1 MNKEVEERRQLG
13 RTMANRISQLL
24 AGKIPGIETDIRFSY
39 VQDSFRLWWGERG
52 DPETT
57 LLITFEQL
65 QTLNDEEIRQ
75 IIQSSAAGR

>member
-1 MNKEVEERRQLG
+1 MNEVEERRQLG
-13 RTMANRISQLL
+13 RTMADRISRLL
-24 AGKIPGIETDIRFSY
+24 SEKIPGIEADIRFSY
-39 VQDSFRLWWGERG
+39 VKDSFRLWWGERG

-75 IIQSSAAGR
+75 IIQSSTAGE

>member
-1 MNKEVEERRQLG
+1 MNEVEERRQLG
-13 RTMANRISQLL
+13 RTMADRISRVL
-24 AGKIPGIETDIRFSY
+24 AEKIPGIEADIRFSY
-39 VQDSFRLWWGERG
+39 VKDSFRLWWGERG

-75 IIQSSAAGR
+75 IIQSSTAGG

>member
-1 MNKEVEERRQLG
+1 MNEVEERRQLG
-13 RTMANRISQLL
+13 RTMADRISRLL
-24 AGKIPGIETDIRFSY
+24 SEKISGIEADIRFSY
-39 VQDSFRLWWGERG
+39 VKESFRLWWGERG

-75 IIQSSAAGR
+75 IIQSSTAGE

>member
-1 MNKEVEERRQLG
+1 MNEVEERRQLG
-13 RTMANRISQLL
+13 RTMADRISRLL
-24 AGKIPGIETDIRFSY
+24 AEKIPGIEADIRFSY
-39 VQDSFRLWWGERG
+39 VKDSFRLWWGERG

-75 IIQSSAAGR
+75 IIQSSTAGE

>member
-1 MNKEVEERRQLG
+1 MNEVEERRQLG
-13 RTMANRISQLL
+13 RTMAGRISKLL
-24 AGKIPGIETDIRFSY
+24 AGKIPGMEADIRFSY
-39 VQDSFRLWWGERG
+39 VKDSFRLWWGERG